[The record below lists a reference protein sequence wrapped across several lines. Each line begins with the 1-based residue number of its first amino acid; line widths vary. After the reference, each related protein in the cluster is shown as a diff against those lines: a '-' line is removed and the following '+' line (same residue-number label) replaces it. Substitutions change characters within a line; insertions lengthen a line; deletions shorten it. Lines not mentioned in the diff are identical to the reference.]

1 MNVRGRGENM
11 SVTKK
16 DIADYLGISRTAV
29 SLVLNNSPSST
40 ISEETREMILKAA
53 RELGYKDQS
62 VFPKILYILYN
73 REPDDPLFVSDLKN
87 IERASS
93 NYEYGLIFLHIR
105 SNAKDFVKLQ
115 KILGKKEIAGVI
127 LIGVIDDDIL
137 HIMEQSG
144 VPYVVYSSVAKENL
158 NVIEPDVVKIAYEC
172 TKHLISLGHKD
183 IALFTGSLL
192 VNVHQK
198 TLAGYKLALEE
209 AEIPFNKL
217 LVQVSKE
224 EDGYELCSRMEML
237 EIPYTAA
244 FCVNTLIQFGALQ
257 WLKERGISVPGEISL
272 VGWGLT
278 ELVKMSTPKLTTF
291 YVDPSETVV
300 VVERLQEIIKN
311 RDAER
316 KTIYLN
322 NIKLFEGGTASL
334 CRERE
339 S

>member
-1 MNVRGRGENM
+1 
-11 SVTKK
+11 
-16 DIADYLGISRTAV
+16 
-29 SLVLNNSPSST
+29 
-40 ISEETREMILKAA
+40 
-53 RELGYKDQS
+53 
-62 VFPKILYILYN
+62 
-73 REPDDPLFVSDLKN
+73 
-87 IERASS
+87 
-93 NYEYGLIFLHIR
+93 
-105 SNAKDFVKLQ
+105 
-115 KILGKKEIAGVI
+115 
-127 LIGVIDDDIL
+127 
-137 HIMEQSG
+137 
-144 VPYVVYSSVAKENL
+144 VVYSSVAKENL

>member
-1 MNVRGRGENM
+1 M